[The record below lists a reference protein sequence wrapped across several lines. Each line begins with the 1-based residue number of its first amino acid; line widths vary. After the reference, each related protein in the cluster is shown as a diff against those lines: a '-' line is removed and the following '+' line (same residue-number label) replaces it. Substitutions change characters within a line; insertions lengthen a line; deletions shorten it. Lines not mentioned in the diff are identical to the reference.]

1 MLTLQT
7 AVNELISLNLHL
19 SSFTDDGQGYQS
31 FRFEQ
36 DSDED
41 SFEVIVTFFDGE
53 IQFVDFVGHVDEI
66 ADTWALYSSVN
77 HRHMTDEE
85 ARKHLREQFYSF
97 VSSDYE
103 RRAEKLAK
111 LNS

>member
-19 SSFTDDGQGYQS
+19 SSFTDDRTGYQR
-31 FRFEQ
+31 FYFEQ
-36 DSDED
+36 DSNED
-41 SFEVIVTFFDGE
+41 SFEVIITFDRGE

-66 ADTWALYSSVN
+66 ADTWALYSGAI
-77 HRHMTDEE
+77 HRHLTNEE
-85 ARKHLREQFYSF
+85 ARKQLREQFYSF

-103 RRAEKLAK
+103 KRAEKLAK
-111 LNS
+111 ANS

>member
-1 MLTLQT
+1 MERKLKAL
-7 AVNELISLNLHL
+7 VKELISKHDFHIAY
-19 SSFTDDGQGYQS
+19 SRKGYQELV
-31 FRFEQ
+31 RCN
-36 DSDED
+36 D
-41 SFEVIVTFFDGE
+41 FEVIVTFFDGE

-111 LNS
+111 VNS